1 MSSQKFN
8 DQVEPNENS
17 QLLHSTTGNGHLQ
30 NPPTYTQIPQL
41 NEDDNQDDLNR
52 SYHEEDIN
60 ENEHLL
66 PSQRCY
72 NIRNNRELLD
82 PDDPAVSPLNIK
94 SVRVLRFTLYIM
106 LTLTYIWGI
115 LLFINCFVSIPL
127 IIKLRTSGFLEFDLT
142 VVSFISLLIALLFFS
157 LPTRVECVLGY
168 FITALYFLQFILMWT
183 IPHLRH
189 TYSIV
194 GIVTTG
200 WTCFSFLVALVITP
214 VVVRWGKEYEEVR
227 LTGRREN
234 RRTVTEW
241 FKISISFFLLI
252 LLVIIP
258 SVLFFFGFML
268 EVYDTT
274 RLITGTGEARVG
286 SFIPVTTTGHHTY
299 QVYIECTPTHKRL
312 NPPLPDNRDPPIVL
326 IEADDRVSAQAIYE
340 GWVEELYNIN
350 KVAKVCFWNRPGRA
364 FSDVAPS
371 PFSLS
376 ESASALTTSLETVL
390 QKENNADANDLPFQN
405 HSLAIVAHGL
415 GGLYARVFASQHLS
429 SIHSIFLIDTVH
441 EEIVRRTIGPI
452 RRGFGLWVRG
462 VLSPLALER
471 QASWILHGKGPKYR
485 YLSGLTK
492 VGRNGL
498 AFNTHSNEIKASLQ
512 EQIGA
517 LSGITQTEV
526 EESNAILQ
534 GSNIPLGVV
543 VSAQSIRK
551 DKEWS
556 GLQRRLSKLTA
567 NNVAWEIY
575 DGPHEI
581 WAARK
586 AKEQLQDLYSHIV
599 REKRTA

>member
-1 MSSQKFN
+1 MSAQKS
-8 DQVEPNENS
+8 DWPTEPNENAPLLNNTTDNDNLES
-17 QLLHSTTGNGHLQ
+17 QE
-30 NPPTYTQIPQL
+30 TYTPIPQYQ
-41 NEDDNQDDLNR
+41 EDDDQ
-52 SYHEEDIN
+52 EERYYEERIE

-66 PSQRCY
+66 PSQR
-72 NIRNNRELLD
+72 RLVNRRPGRLLD
-82 PDDPAVSPLNIK
+82 PDDPAVSPLNLK
-94 SVRVLRFTLYIM
+94 SVRTLRLTLYIM
-106 LTLTYIWGI
+106 LVLTFIWAI
-115 LLFINCFVSIPL
+115 LLFINCFVSIPF
-127 IIKLRTSGFLEFDLT
+127 IIRLRTSGFLELDMT
-142 VVSFISLLIALLFFS
+142 VVSFISLLIALLFFN
-157 LPTRVECVLGY
+157 LPTRVERVMGYSITTLY
-168 FITALYFLQFILMWT
+168 FIQFILMWT

-200 WTCFSFLVALVITP
+200 WTWFSFLVALVITP
-214 VVVRWGKEYEEVR
+214 IVVQWGKEHEEVR

-241 FKISISFFLLI
+241 LKISLSFLL
-252 LLVIIP
+252 LNLFVIIP
-258 SVLFFFGFML
+258 SILFFCGFML
-268 EVYDTT
+268 DVYDTT
-274 RLITGTGEARVG
+274 RLITRTGDATVG
-286 SFIPVTTTGHHTY
+286 SFVPVTTTGHHRY
-299 QVYIECTPTHKRL
+299 DVYIECTPTHKRL

-350 KVAKVCFWNRPGRA
+350 KVAKVCFWNRPGRG

-376 ESASALTTSLETVL
+376 ESASALTTALETVL
-390 QKENNADANDLPFQN
+390 QEENNEDATNVPFQN
-405 HSLAIVAHGL
+405 HSLAIVAHGF
-415 GGLYARVFASQHLS
+415 GGLYARVFAAQYIS

-441 EEIVRRTIGPI
+441 EEILRRTIGPI
-452 RRGFGLWVRG
+452 ARGFGLWVRG
-462 VLSPLALER
+462 VTSPFALKR
-471 QASWILHGKGPKYR
+471 QLSWIIHGKGPRFR
-485 YLSGLTK
+485 YLSGLSK
-492 VGRNGL
+492 VGKGGL
-498 AFNTHSNEIKASLQ
+498 AFDTHSSELKASLQ

-517 LSGITQTEV
+517 LSGITQNEV

-543 VSAQSIRK
+543 ASAQSIRN

-556 GLQRRLSKLTA
+556 GLQKRLGKLTA

-586 AKEQLQDLYSHIV
+586 AKEQLQELYSHIV
-599 REKRTA
+599 REKRAA